1 MVSNVG
7 NTVAVPLKKY
17 KLEDA
22 MIKQNHFWAGG
33 LLFTQKNR
41 KVSEQ
46 PDGTFTAAS
55 NTEGLTGKQNGVLM
69 YIHWS
74 VTFSPE
80 TEGTPATCY
89 SMNEP

>member
-33 LLFTQKNR
+33 LLSTQKNR
-41 KVSEQ
+41 KVSGQ
-46 PDGTFTAAS
+46 PD
-55 NTEGLTGKQNGVLM
+55 
-69 YIHWS
+69 IHS
-74 VTFSPE
+74 SFQH
-80 TEGTPATCY
+80 GRAHR
-89 SMNEP
+89 

>member
-33 LLFTQKNR
+33 LFLTQKNR
-41 KVSEQ
+41 EVSEQ
-46 PDGTFTAAS
+46 PDSTFPAAS
-55 NTEGLTGKQNGVLM
+55 FQHGRATNKQNGVPM
-69 YIHWS
+69 H
-74 VTFSPE
+74 TPE
-80 TEGTPATCY
+80 YGFQ
-89 SMNEP
+89 S

>member
-7 NTVAVPLKKY
+7 NTVVVPLRKY

-46 PDGTFTAAS
+46 PD
-55 NTEGLTGKQNGVLM
+55 
-69 YIHWS
+69 IHS
-74 VTFSPE
+74 SFQH
-80 TEGTPATCY
+80 GRAHR
-89 SMNEP
+89 